1 MINMNITKEIL
12 DFIETLPPTVGV
24 IGYGSGV
31 KPQAGYKEQDQ
42 RQIDLFIIV
51 QDLKLWHKENQILNP
66 NHYTFTSR
74 LFFELPV
81 KFQHIGTDICYIP
94 YLKNHNSIFKIGII
108 EEQDLLNDLNEWTTF
123 FLAGRFQKDILVLK
137 SDEKIKEA
145 MEKNRKNAM
154 ILSLLLLDENHLN
167 VKDLITQIVSFS
179 YMGDPRMHFA
189 ENPQKIQNIVLGSY
203 EELKNIYLDDTFYFV
218 YNDDSIEI
226 DYTEIFDYG
235 LQEMPESIKEI
246 FKNLNI
252 KDVSLSSKEDLLKLR
267 KALLQYFKVRNKKSG
282 TLQALK
288 GILTAGPAKSVEYGI
303 EKLKKAHRKS

>member
-1 MINMNITKEIL
+1 MDITKEIL
-12 DFIETLPPTVGV
+12 DFTETLPPTVGV

-51 QDLKLWHKENQILNP
+51 QDLKRWHDENQILNP

-74 LFFELPV
+74 LFFELPT

-137 SDEKIKEA
+137 CDEKIKEA
-145 MEKNRKNAM
+145 MERNRKNAM
-154 ILSLLLLDENHLN
+154 IISLILLDENHLN
-167 VKDLITQIVSFS
+167 IKDLITQIVSLS

-203 EELKNIYLDDTFYFV
+203 EELKKMYLDDTFYLV

-226 DYTEIFDYG
+226 DYAEIFDYG
-235 LQEMPESIKEI
+235 LQEMPSGIQEI
-246 FKNLNI
+246 FKNMDTL
-252 KDVSLSSKEDLLKLR
+252 DVNLLSKKDLLQLR
-267 KALLQYFKVRNKKSG
+267 KSLLEFLTERNRKSG
-282 TLQALK
+282 TLQAMK
-288 GILTAGPAKSVEYGI
+288 GILTAGPVKSMKYGL
-303 EKLKKAHRKS
+303 EKIKKAHRKS